1 MRFMGF
7 VANDM
12 RGSVTIFGF
21 ILFTVFPT
29 VNHVKKACFNVVKE
43 KMANRQ

>member
-1 MRFMGF
+1 MAF
-7 VANDM
+7 VANDLH
-12 RGSVTIFGF
+12 GFVTDFWHL
-21 ILFTVFPT
+21 LFTVFPT